1 MSESN
6 IQASDL
12 IDTTENQAIE
22 DEPKDEPK
30 PSPEPV
36 QVGDKSVKELTNEE
50 RSLLIANAK
59 NGLENDFFKVA
70 FDKHGRPRISK
81 KKAPKQTTAAKIIEK
96 RSPSMTTEQLLIEH
110 VIGLESELSTLTQK
124 HKNLKKKYKRMYEDV
139 NIDDETFYNNTQES
153 PTMSSASNTALKPE
167 PVPDQKPQEVPT
179 EPPPPQQ
186 QQQPKRYGWRARINP
201 MF

>member
-6 IQASDL
+6 IQAADL
-12 IDTTENQAIE
+12 IDTTVNQAIE

-30 PSPEPV
+30 PSPEPI

-81 KKAPKQTTAAKIIEK
+81 RKAPKQTEAAKIIEK
-96 RSPSMTTEQLLIEH
+96 RSPSMTTE
-110 VIGLESELSTLTQK
+110 
-124 HKNLKKKYKRMYEDV
+124 
-139 NIDDETFYNNTQES
+139 
-153 PTMSSASNTALKPE
+153 
-167 PVPDQKPQEVPT
+167 
-179 EPPPPQQ
+179 
-186 QQQPKRYGWRARINP
+186 
-201 MF
+201 